1 MTGRWR
7 RLIVFAVL
15 IVAGA
20 AGADEL
26 TVVASPWPPYV
37 GERLERKGLAVDI
50 VTEALRRAGYE
61 PKVTVVEWPRD
72 LEGTQSGEFDVIAS
86 VWRTDERAESLSF
99 SEPYLLSETHF
110 VKLRDANYRYD
121 TLEDLKGLRIGI
133 VGGYA
138 YGGEA
143 SKGELDLK
151 PVRQASVAQ
160 NLRSLMAGKLDLV
173 LADERVALY
182 ELNASIYDG
191 MRKTAILP
199 KPYSSRGLRMAVSKQ
214 RTDHT
219 EIVESFDA
227 AIETMKQDGSY
238 AEILSAHRASV
249 W

>member
-1 MTGRWR
+1 MSDRWAG
-7 RLIVFAVL
+7 LIAAVML
-15 IVAGA
+15 IASSAGV
-20 AGADEL
+20 ADEL
-26 TVVASPWPPYV
+26 TVAASPWPPYV
-37 GERLERKGLAVDI
+37 GERLERKGLAVNI
-50 VTEALRRAGYE
+50 VTEALRRAGYT
-61 PKVTVVEWPRD
+61 PTVTVVDWPRD
-72 LEGTQSGEFDVIAS
+72 LEGTQSGTFDVIAS
-86 VWRTDERAESLSF
+86 VWRTDERAELLSF

-110 VKLRDANYRYD
+110 VKLRDATYRYD

-143 SKGELDLK
+143 SKRELDLE

-160 NLRSLMAGKLDLV
+160 NLRSLLAGHLDLV

-199 KPYSSRGLRMAVSKQ
+199 KPYSSRGLRMAVSK
-214 RTDHT
+214 RRADHA
-219 EIVESFDA
+219 EIVERFDA
-227 AIETMKQDGSY
+227 TIKSMKQDGSY